1 MPAEVMHK
9 TRVFQRKRE
18 VRKIEIHHQQMGLTC
33 FRELLIPLVTPI
45 SAFSGVFFS
54 TWVQFSATVLVPA
67 PIGVV
72 FLGNMSL
79 I

>member
-9 TRVFQRKRE
+9 TRVFQRRRE
-18 VRKIEIHHQQMGLTC
+18 IRKIEIQHQQIGLTC
-33 FRELLIPLVTPI
+33 FRELLIPVVTRI
-45 SAFSGVFFS
+45 SAFPGVFFS

-67 PIGVV
+67 PVGMV

>member
-9 TRVFQRKRE
+9 TRVVQRRRE
-18 VRKIEIHHQQMGLTC
+18 VRKIEIQCQQLGLTC
-33 FRELLIPLVTPI
+33 FRELLPLVTPI
-45 SAFSGVFFS
+45 SAFSGVFFC

-67 PIGVV
+67 PVGMV